1 LTTWKTPPATGVSE
15 ACQNSGAEASPDRQR
30 IGSPA
35 QGLISLI
42 SLFAHFYLAN
52 LLTPGKMIKA
62 IA

>member
-15 ACQNSGAEASPDRQR
+15 ACQNSGAEASP

-35 QGLISLI
+35 EGLISLI

-52 LLTPGKMIKA
+52 LLTPGKMIKS